1 MDAGTALSSKLFM
14 TFVVHYPT
22 SSFPLSFHMV
32 PNHLYLTDIVY
43 ILQIFCELYKISW
56 IPDKMSEM
64 FANKMSR
71 RWALKPFRCK

>member
-14 TFVVHYPT
+14 TFVVHYPS
-22 SSFPLSFHMV
+22 SSFTLSFHMV

-43 ILQIFCELYKISW
+43 YKIFANYIKISW

-71 RWALKPFRCK
+71 RWALKPF